1 MRGGKMN
8 WIKWVLV
15 SLAIVLIVGAGGF
28 VLYHVS
34 YARGDVAGYNRGY
47 ASGWEIGHNSGE
59 QAGYDRGY
67 ASGKEAGYDEGYG
80 LGQNEGYSEGYNQG
94 LEAGTGH
101 GYTLRDPTYREA
113 VAFMEEDKTSDNE
126 YDDSDYG
133 VYVCSHFARDVC
145 NNAEA
150 EGLRCAIVHLI
161 FPDGKGHALVAF
173 DTIDEGLV
181 CFEAITDERTNPE
194 VGKRYYK
201 CIETKPGY
209 YYAEPDYDDTIMDI
223 LVTW

>member
-1 MRGGKMN
+1 MN
-8 WIKWVLV
+8 WIKWVLI
-15 SLAIVLIVGAGGF
+15 SLAIVLVVGAGGF
-28 VLYHVS
+28 VLYHVA
-34 YARGDVAGYNRGY
+34 YAKGDTAGYGRGY
-47 ASGWEIGHNSGE
+47 ATGQEIGYNSGE
-59 QAGYDRGY
+59 QDGYSEGY
-67 ASGKEAGYDEGYG
+67 ISGKDEGYDEGYD
-80 LGQNEGYSEGYNQG
+80 LGQADGYNEGYDQG

-113 VAFMEEDKTSDNE
+113 VSFLERDKTSDNE

-133 VYVCSHFARDVC
+133 IYVCTHFARDVC

-161 FPDGKGHALVAF
+161 FPDSGHTIVAF

-181 CFEAITDERTNPE
+181 YFEAITDDRANPE
-194 VGKRYYK
+194 IGKRYYQ

-209 YYAEPDYDDTIMDI
+209 YYTEPDYDDTIMDI
-223 LVTW
+223 LVIW

>member
-1 MRGGKMN
+1 MN

-15 SLAIVLIVGAGGF
+15 SLAIAVVAGGGGYAVYF
-28 VLYHVS
+28 FS
-34 YARGDVAGYNRGY
+34 YAWGDAAGYNRGY
-47 ASGWEIGHNSGE
+47 TTGQKIGYNSG
-59 QAGYDRGY
+59 QQDGYSEGY
-67 ASGKEAGYDEGYG
+67 ISGKAEGYDEGYD
-80 LGQNEGYSEGYNQG
+80 LGQADGYSEGYNQG

-101 GYTLRDPTYREA
+101 GYTLRDPTYEEA

-161 FPDGKGHALVAF
+161 YAEGAGHAIVAF

-181 CFEAITDERTNPE
+181 YFEAITDEKTNPE

-201 CIETKPGY
+201 CIETRPGFY
-209 YYAEPDYDDTIMDI
+209 YLPPEQDDTIMDI